1 MSPVS
6 RASRGESIYLSVDEF
21 IAPRAHTL
29 DTEETPLKSD
39 LEFTALHTMCP
50 VLAITNVEPDST
62 PKLPT
67 IVAPL
72 PQIA

>member
-1 MSPVS
+1 M
-6 RASRGESIYLSVDEF
+6 
-21 IAPRAHTL
+21 